1 MDDPAVP
8 LDTPTQ
14 PRRSRRLTAAAVV
27 AVTVV
32 VILAAIRLLALAA
45 EPRTSTIAPTGGRI
59 AVIDSAGHLR
69 TVDAVGGAE
78 RRYDMAGLL
87 SGFPAWSPDGL
98 RLAAVAV
105 DSGDAGLFVLDDAPS
120 TSTPDGL
127 PDPIYHSPVE
137 PPFYLYWSPDGRQVT
152 FLTTEP
158 DGLALR
164 AVPADGSSPDAIV
177 RRGAPMYWAWTADDR
192 ILVHAGGDGPEAY
205 VGELGLD
212 GLEARRSAAVPGQ
225 FQAPAVSADGQR
237 RAYVISSAEPEPD
250 IRSMVIVVENGR
262 DGSIRRVAV
271 QGPTALGWSPG
282 AGGLGFIASRQR
294 DGLPVGSLEV
304 LDQASTQPRL
314 LLDQDVL
321 AFFWSPTGPR
331 SRPCRC
337 PRTSSD
343 RWPASGP
350 CPAMRPSQ
358 LRPMM
363 GARCELTVVAADDG
377 TVLLQRPVRLSETFV
392 NQLLPYFDQ
401 YALSHHLWAPDGS
414 ALVLPLVDDAG
425 QPQVTIVPRDGGEPQ
440 VLGDG
445 EIAFWGPG
453 APKLVIRRLWRGA
466 GVVILDR

>member
-1 MDDPAVP
+1 MEDPASRP
-8 LDTPTQ
+8 DAPASRR
-14 PRRSRRLTAAAVV
+14 PRRLAVATVVLGIVVVVVLAAV
-27 AVTVV
+27 
-32 VILAAIRLLALAA
+32 RLLALAA
-45 EPRTSTIAPTGGRI
+45 EPRTSTTPPTGGRI

-69 TVDAVGGAE
+69 TVDAAGGAE
-78 RRYDMAGLL
+78 RRYGLTGLL

-105 DSGDAGLFVLDDAPS
+105 DGGDAGLFVLDDAPS

-127 PDPIYHSPVE
+127 PDPVYHSPVE

-164 AVPADGSSPDAIV
+164 SVPADGSSPDAIV

-192 ILVHAGGDGPEAY
+192 ILLHAGGDGPEAY

-237 RAYVISSAEPEPD
+237 RAYVISTAEPEPD

-321 AFFWSPTGPR
+321 AFFWSPDGSAVAALSLPTDQPR
-331 SRPCRC
+331 QVASIRALPGGA
-337 PRTSSD
+337 PE
-343 RWPASGP
+343 PAAAGDGGT
-350 CPAMRPSQ
+350 
-358 LRPMM
+358 L
-363 GARCELTVVAADDG
+363 ELTVVAADDG

-414 ALVLPLVDDAG
+414 ALVLPLVDEAG
-425 QPQVTIVPRDGGEPQ
+425 QPQVTIVPRDGGEPR

-445 EIAFWGPG
+445 EIAFWGP
-453 APKLVIRRLWRGA
+453 
-466 GVVILDR
+466 